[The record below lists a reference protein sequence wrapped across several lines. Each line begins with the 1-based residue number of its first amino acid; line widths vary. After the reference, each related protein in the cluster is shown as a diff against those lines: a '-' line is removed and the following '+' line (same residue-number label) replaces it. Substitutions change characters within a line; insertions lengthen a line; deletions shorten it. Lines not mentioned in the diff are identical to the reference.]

1 MIEIIKALL
10 TIIQLLFIARFHFE
24 FAKVNGFIEPVNS
37 IRKITNLLVLPA
49 KRLIPLPWAKKFAA
63 IMVAYLLSVMILL
76 SLIGLQE
83 GAMMVSFWIA
93 FIRLALTWIAFL
105 KYGMI
110 LFVLMSW
117 VLMFAG
123 GSSSNPLLTRA
134 AYLLEKTFQPLLQPI
149 QRIIPSFGGLDF
161 SPIAFFFGLMFIEGW
176 VYQFANVGVTQ

>member
-37 IRKITNLLVLPA
+37 IRKITNPFVLPT
-49 KRLIPLPWAKKFAA
+49 KRLIPLAGAKKFAA
-63 IMVAYLLSVMILL
+63 IIVAYLLSVLILL
-76 SLIGLQE
+76 IFIGLQE
-83 GAMMVSFWIA
+83 GAITVAFRVA
-93 FIRLALTWIAFL
+93 FIRLALMWIAFL

-110 LFVLMSW
+110 LFVIMSW
-117 VLMFAG
+117 ILMFAG
-123 GSSSNPLLTRA
+123 SSSSSPLLART

-176 VYQFANVGVTQ
+176 IIQFANVGVAQ